1 MHGLSPRSAHAFV
14 SVNSAALPPDLL
26 ENELFGHER
35 GAFTGAAIRKEG
47 CFELAHQGTLFLDEV
62 ADMSLATQAKL
73 LRVLEGHPYRRLGGT
88 REITVDVRVV
98 AATNR
103 GIDRVLE
110 EGRLRQDLYLRLSTV
125 EIHLPPLRERGEDFA
140 LLVRAFLS
148 ESSRANGKPVSRIG
162 PAAMDRLLRY
172 PWPGTVRQ
180 LRNAIEHAVI
190 LSTGDTISVED
201 LPLGVREPGRAAGG
215 SDGIYLHTIDEMERR
230 LIAVA
235 LARFPTR
242 TQAAEALG
250 VSPRT
255 LYNKIRRY
263 ALLARDGRADVTP
276 PPSSETDVVREARRL
291 DSLFRL
297 A

>member
-1 MHGLSPRSAHAFV
+1 
-14 SVNSAALPPDLL
+14 
-26 ENELFGHER
+26 
-35 GAFTGAAIRKEG
+35 
-47 CFELAHQGTLFLDEV
+47 
-62 ADMSLATQAKL
+62 
-73 LRVLEGHPYRRLGGT
+73 
-88 REITVDVRVV
+88 
-98 AATNR
+98 
-103 GIDRVLE
+103 
-110 EGRLRQDLYLRLSTV
+110 
-125 EIHLPPLRERGEDFA
+125 
-140 LLVRAFLS
+140 
-148 ESSRANGKPVSRIG
+148 
-162 PAAMDRLLRY
+162 
-172 PWPGTVRQ
+172 
-180 LRNAIEHAVI
+180 